1 MKKIMGVK
9 VINNCPNTVCT
20 GDIIVVRESEGEL
33 WFYGNY
39 ENNINKAE
47 EVAKEVGGIYM
58 CAMEVNADDK

>member
-9 VINNCPNTVCT
+9 KINNYPDTVGT

-39 ENNINKAE
+39 ENDISKAE
-47 EVAKEVGGIYM
+47 KVAQEVGGIYM
-58 CAMEVNADDK
+58 CAMEVM